1 MCGAVGDSIRHRTF
15 CCPATAEAVAEVVP
29 RWLIEEGAHARDED
43 VFWNRAIFP
52 HPGDIAAGAAV
63 GGQLVG
69 EEWVDGRWIESEGWG
84 GWHAGWREPFHGWL
98 FGDGSCDSSPVGELK
113 RAASAVILV
122 SEEGQAK
129 RRLLATVPRSWPQSS
144 QSSEYLAAA
153 LAVRFANGNF
163 VYVGDCKGVIA
174 DLASPPA
181 RMLAAS
187 KMYAGVLM
195 DTLARP
201 TQRQQLLDAK
211 WMPSHQT
218 LDADANA
225 EQRRD
230 HEGNKCADEGAKAA
244 RSRHPRTED
253 QAGKEIEYYLKRAA
267 LVAKAIAVAMARF
280 PPRGE
285 RLQRYAVEREK
296 GGAGS

>member
-1 MCGAVGDSIRHRTF
+1 MQ
-15 CCPATAEAVAEVVP
+15 
-29 RWLIEEGAHARDED
+29 
-43 VFWNRAIFP
+43 
-52 HPGDIAAGAAV
+52 
-63 GGQLVG
+63 GG
-69 EEWVDGRWIESEGWG
+69 
-84 GWHAGWREPFHGWL
+84 
-98 FGDGSCDSSPVGELK
+98 GELK
-113 RAASAVILV
+113 RAASVVILV

-244 RSRHPRTED
+244 RSRHPRTEG

-267 LVAKAIAVAMARF
+267 LVATAIAVAMARF

-296 GGAGS
+296 EELEARPVHQWHFSDGAWRCHACGSWRQGGKLVFEVRGGGVVDGCLLPKSDALPS